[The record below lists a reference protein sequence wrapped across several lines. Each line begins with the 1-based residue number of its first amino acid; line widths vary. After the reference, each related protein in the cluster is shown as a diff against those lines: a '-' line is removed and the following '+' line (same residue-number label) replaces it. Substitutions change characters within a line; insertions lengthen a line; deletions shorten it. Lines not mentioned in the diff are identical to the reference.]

1 MESNIATSMCTY
13 FIFVYFLL
21 SIKNNNDDK
30 FNNRGCDTF
39 YIKKHFANIKHGFYI
54 FIFK

>member
-13 FIFVYFLL
+13 FIFVFFLL

-39 YIKKHFANIKHGFYI
+39 YINKHFANIKQGFYI